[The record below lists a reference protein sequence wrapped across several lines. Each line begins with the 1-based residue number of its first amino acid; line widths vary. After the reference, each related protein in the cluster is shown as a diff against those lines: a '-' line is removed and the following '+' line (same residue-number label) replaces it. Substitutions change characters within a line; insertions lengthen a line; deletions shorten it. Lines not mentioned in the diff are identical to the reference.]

1 MATTPTVFDLF
12 YQAVIKGSLAV
23 LHDIRHHYSW
33 KAISIELITGPHF
46 NEGDTSLQV
55 AVQCGHYDV
64 VEFLVHQLKYHVTHA
79 VCPQGKFAQS
89 SNNKCPFSWDKLD
102 YTRTLPSSFVL
113 PSAAVSIV
121 RDITGQVPI
130 IKLIEYLVDVANDEP
145 FWLEFVLN
153 SFVTSSAI
161 TRPEKI
167 VALELMGAAFI
178 FKQILHTRRKSLCK
192 KNPTKTGPW
201 RGLQCWKSAM
211 IYRRID
217 DGDGDP
223 PIPKIPYVFSEI
235 ASSAFGDTVEFMT
248 LDELDLLEHQSTL
261 QGSHQ
266 DWHLLCGPL
275 VVQALLVSKRIFSQN
290 GADAAGQQID
300 GPNSF
305 HLDNLLHYGLY
316 CKFHQ
321 QYSQAINVSLLILE
335 HSKGFNPNSSPKC
348 VKLFAETF
356 DLMLVC
362 LKRRQPPN
370 SILKQELSSANL
382 LAAAKFGIE
391 IFTNMLPVPPMT
403 LPERQLF
410 DIIERTYFFIS
421 NWLPRLNQQEVEQLT
436 EYLSR
441 YIHLYNENSGVTS
454 LLHVAIEMVD
464 YHGGLSHYSTRHA
477 VSIIQLLLE
486 AGADPNA
493 TDRYGKTP
501 LHFLAGKYSQDET
514 SEAYFIIFQALLD
527 AGVYLDPTAPNGKT
541 VLCMLKDRRT
551 KHPTLGYPFD
561 PFIDSLIG
569 PESPL
574 SSSPSTFKSI

>member
-1 MATTPTVFDLF
+1 MD
-12 YQAVIKGSLAV
+12 
-23 LHDIRHHYSW
+23 
-33 KAISIELITGPHF
+33 
-46 NEGDTSLQV
+46 
-55 AVQCGHYDV
+55 
-64 VEFLVHQLKYHVTHA
+64 
-79 VCPQGKFAQS
+79 
-89 SNNKCPFSWDKLD
+89 
-102 YTRTLPSSFVL
+102 SF
-113 PSAAVSIV
+113 I
-121 RDITGQVPI
+121 
-130 IKLIEYLVDVANDEP
+130 
-145 FWLEFVLN
+145 
-153 SFVTSSAI
+153 TSSI
-161 TRPEKI
+161 TRLEKI

-192 KNPTKTGPW
+192 KNPCETGPW
-201 RGLQCWKSAM
+201 RGLQCWKAAM
-211 IYRRID
+211 IYRNSTID
-217 DGDGDP
+217 DDP

-235 ASSAFGDTVEFMT
+235 ALSAFGDTVEIMT
-248 LDELDLLEHQSTL
+248 LEELELLERQSTL
-261 QGSHQ
+261 RGSTK

-290 GADAAGQQID
+290 NTGQS

-321 QYSQAINVSLLILE
+321 QYSRAINISLLILE
-335 HSKGFNPNSSPKC
+335 HSKGFNPNSSHKC
-348 VKLFAETF
+348 VKMFAETF

-391 IFTNMLPVPPMT
+391 IFTNMLPIPPVT

-421 NWLPRLNQQEVEQLT
+421 NWLPRLDQQEVQQLT

-441 YIHLYNENSGVTS
+441 YIHRYNQNTGVTS
-454 LLHVAIEMVD
+454 LLHVAIEMID
-464 YHGGLSHYSTRHA
+464 YHGGLSPFSTRQA
-477 VSIIQLLLE
+477 ISIIRLLLE
-486 AGADPNA
+486 AGANPNA
-493 TDRYGKTP
+493 TDRNGKTP
-501 LHFLAGKYSQDET
+501 LHFLAEKYSQDET
-514 SEAYFIIFQALLD
+514 SESYFIIFQALLD
-527 AGVYLDPTAPNGKT
+527 AGGYLDQAAPNGKT

-561 PFIDSLIG
+561 PFIDSLID

-574 SSSPSTFKSI
+574 SSKTDTMTSKSI